1 MWPSKCL
8 ANRSEHMTLE
18 DLRNF
23 VARHPGENLPTVAS
37 HTTFKVAEKGQAFVF
52 ELTSGKT
59 RNESFEWIRTSLEIF
74 NRTGSLRVRNYDH
87 SQNTSYVLGLIKVV
101 GKITRES
108 ELLADLDAINRD
120 PGQNQT
126 TKQSLVDARIG
137 QGRFRADLL
146 STWDSSCAVT
156 GATTLNAIRASHIK
170 PWRLSSNEE
179 RLDSANG
186 LPLIANLDAL
196 FDSGLITFSDDG
208 ALLVSPCMPED
219 EKVIFGL
226 HGLRLRKPP
235 SGRTAAYLDFHR
247 SHLFLEHESIFTPEG
262 VA

>member
-1 MWPSKCL
+1 
-8 ANRSEHMTLE
+8 MTLE
-18 DLRNF
+18 NLRNF

-37 HTTFKVAEKGQAFVF
+37 HTTFKVSEKGQAFVF

-74 NRTGSLRVRNYDH
+74 NRTGSLRVRDYFH
-87 SQNTSYVLGLIKVV
+87 SQNTSYVLGLFKAV

-120 PGQNQT
+120 PVHNPT
-126 TKQSLVDARIG
+126 TKQALVEARIG

-146 STWDSSCAVT
+146 STWESRCAVT
-156 GATTLNAIRASHIK
+156 GAMTLNAIRASHIK
-170 PWRLSSNEE
+170 PWKLSSNDE

-196 FDSGLITFSDDG
+196 FDSGLISFSDDG
-208 ALLVSPCMPED
+208 TLLVSPCMPED
-219 EKVIFGL
+219 EKTIFGL
-226 HGLRLRKPP
+226 HGLRLRKLP
-235 SGRTAAYLDFHR
+235 SKKTAAYLDFHR
-247 SHLFLEHESIFTPEG
+247 SHMLLDHESTLTPES
-262 VA
+262 AT